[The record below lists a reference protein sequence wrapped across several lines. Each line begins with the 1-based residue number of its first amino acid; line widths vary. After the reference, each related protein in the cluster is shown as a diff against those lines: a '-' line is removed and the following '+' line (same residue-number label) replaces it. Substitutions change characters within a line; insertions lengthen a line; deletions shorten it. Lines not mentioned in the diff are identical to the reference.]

1 MDRRRGLKEK
11 DIDYKEQGRR
21 MSTPAKTKL
30 RVCYNGCRKKMGVV
44 KRRINPWLRASNRP
58 AAETAPGGTTAPR
71 PGPSSDAELLDAYS
85 RAVTSVVDAI
95 GPSVVSIHTGEGRRT
110 SEFEPTGAGS
120 GFVITPDGYILTNS
134 HVAARSREI
143 RIIFIDGQKRAAA
156 LVGHDPS
163 TDLAVLRVTAT
174 GLPYATLIDSS
185 GLRVGQL
192 VIAMG
197 NPLGFQST
205 VSTGVV
211 SSLGRALRSQDGRL
225 IENVIQHTAPL
236 NPGNSGGPLLDSKGR
251 VIGINTAIIAQ
262 AQGIG
267 FSLPAS
273 TARSVVPQLLAKGRV
288 ERAFLGVIGY
298 RRRIDRRLVR
308 FHELKKEFGVEI
320 VSLDPSGPA
329 RKAGL
334 QTGDLIVS
342 IHGIEVTSPD
352 DLFRF
357 LSEWSVGR
365 PVVVTLL
372 RRKSKFDLEVEPA
385 AAAS

>member
-1 MDRRRGLKEK
+1 MWQDQKR
-11 DIDYKEQGRR
+11 DIF
-21 MSTPAKTKL
+21 
-30 RVCYNGCRKKMGVV
+30 
-44 KRRINPWLRASNRP
+44 PWLNVGNNSTDATAS
-58 AAETAPGGTTAPR
+58 AEIPLPC
-71 PGPSSDAELLDAYS
+71 PEPPSDAELLDAYS
-85 RAVTSVVDAI
+85 RAVTSVVDSI
-95 GPSVVSIHTGEGRRT
+95 GPAVVSIHTGEGRRA
-110 SEFEPTGAGS
+110 SEFESSGAGS
-120 GFVITPDGYILTNS
+120 GFVITPDGYVLTNS
-134 HVAARSREI
+134 HVAASAREI
-143 RIIFIDGQKRAAA
+143 RVIFIDGQKRAA
-156 LVGHDPS
+156 LLIGHDPS
-163 TDLAVLRVTAT
+163 TDLAVLRVNAT

-225 IENVIQHTAPL
+225 IENIIQHTAPL
-236 NPGNSGGPLLDSKGR
+236 NPGNSGGPLLDSRGR
-251 VIGINTAIIAQ
+251 VVGINTAIIAQ

-267 FSLPAS
+267 FSIPAS

-288 ERAFLGVIGY
+288 ERGFLGVIGY
-298 RRRIDRRLVR
+298 RRQLDRRLIR
-308 FHELKKEFGVEI
+308 FHQLGKEYGVEI

-334 QTGDLIVS
+334 QTGDIVVS
-342 IHGIEVTSPD
+342 IHGREVTSPD

-357 LSEWSVGR
+357 LSEWPVGR
-365 PVVVTLL
+365 PVVVTAL

-385 AAAS
+385 AAAP